1 MSSIVERLANLTI
14 TSRVAPVRSIS
25 TIRSNLECI
34 EPVCMGH
41 QTQRTG
47 AAHEQAVKGVWEEAG
62 IESVSKERFKYN
74 FLTNCDIGFR
84 NLKELDFRESYPIND
99 NEFDLE
105 IDQTYFVHQPR
116 GENAYPDFI
125 LFKISNE
132 QIKMIYVEC
141 KQRRPRF
148 NNTPPKNNDYCLYIC
163 GNNLY
168 IGSELMNDT
177 NEEAI
182 REYYRILDE
191 LRTNFNNNEDLEY
204 NITTLKAIECSRFP
218 PSFFNK
224 ETNDQKIVNCLSHVI
239 N

>member
-1 MSSIVERLANLTI
+1 MGSIIERLANLSIASNVST
-14 TSRVAPVRSIS
+14 VRSVF

-34 EPVCMGH
+34 EIKNMGS

-47 AAHEQAVKGVWEEAG
+47 EAHEQAVRDAWEEAG
-62 IESVSKERFKYN
+62 IESVSKERFKHII
-74 FLTNCDIGFR
+74 LTNCDTGFR

-141 KQRRPRF
+141 KQRRPKF

-177 NEEAI
+177 TEKAI
-182 REYYRILDE
+182 SEIFRIYNE
-191 LRTNFNNNEDLEY
+191 LRTNINNREDLEI
-204 NITTLKAIECSRFP
+204 NITSQKGVELSRFP
-218 PSFFNK
+218 PSFFDK